1 MSLTSKDNGSE
12 FESAPSGTHLAI
24 CYQIVDLGFQ
34 DGTYGPKL
42 KVYLGFELCNE
53 KMADGRPFMIGQ
65 MYTNSLNEKAN
76 LRIALESW
84 RAAKFS
90 DDDLNGFDLRNVLGV
105 PCILTIVHNEN
116 GGKTYA
122 NIADFGKGIT
132 AKMKGMEVPDQV
144 NPSVV
149 YDMDQHD
156 QAVFDALPEWMQT
169 KIKEAGQRVETVSGP
184 VSEQPA
190 PEFDDLEEVPF

>member
-1 MSLTSKDNGSE
+1 MSLTSKDEGSE
-12 FESAPSGTHLAI
+12 FQIAPAGTHLAI
-24 CYQIVDLGFQ
+24 CYQMVDLGYQ
-34 DGTYGPKL
+34 TDNYGTKM

-53 KMADGRPFMIGQ
+53 KMDDGRPFMIGQ

-76 LRIALESW
+76 LRVALESW
-84 RAAKFS
+84 RSAKFTEEQCG
-90 DDDLNGFDLRNVLGV
+90 GFDLRNVLGK
-105 PCILTIVHNEN
+105 PCILNIVHNDN

-122 NIADFGKGIT
+122 NINDYGKGI
-132 AKMKGMEVPDQV
+132 AAIMKGMEIPAQV

-169 KIKEAGQRVETVSGP
+169 KIKEAGQRVETISAP
-184 VSEQPA
+184 ASEQPV
-190 PEFDDLEEVPF
+190 PEFEDLEDLPF